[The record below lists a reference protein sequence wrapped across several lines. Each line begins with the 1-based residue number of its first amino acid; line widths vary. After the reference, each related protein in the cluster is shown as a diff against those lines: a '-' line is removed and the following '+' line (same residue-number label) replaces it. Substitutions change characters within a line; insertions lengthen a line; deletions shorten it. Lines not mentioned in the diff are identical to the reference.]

1 MATSGADRAAEAFA
15 SELARWRL
23 DRGMS
28 KKQLAGL
35 MGFDPSYVSHI
46 EGRRH
51 RPTEDFARRAEA
63 VLATA
68 GALWQRFQEYEE
80 ARHGRSAALI
90 ARDSPMPPQWLPPGT
105 GLVVEHEEALLT
117 YRDGQYVTTVRRSLY
132 NAGVDPVSRYLI
144 RVAVDRFPGDPQRS
158 NRHHREHPLEL
169 AELELQAS
177 CGDGSAYERMHW
189 RVKQD
194 RDAFKEIWLLF
205 ENEDGRFPL
214 YPGERTAVT
223 YSYRVGEGKWG
234 SWFQRAVRLPTRR
247 MTVRIDL
254 PQALDP
260 QVWGVETS
268 MSAEETP
275 LRTLIEKQMEGD
287 RAIFTWTTDNPSLN
301 ARFRLQ
307 WRFRAV
313 SSAPPALHLPTG
325 VEGRPLAPR
334 LASVGVVQWPPPG
347 QREPTAGQLRA
358 TANGGHPLR
367 TRARRLELPDEE
379 EQARLIVADL
389 TVALEEIGRLHPFN
403 KGMGLA
409 APQLGVDAA
418 AAVIRQPG
426 RGEPFV
432 LLNPVIVEES
442 READEQPEGCLSYFD
457 FRGWVRR
464 PLRIVIEH
472 QRFDG
477 GRVVSTFER
486 GLARLVGHEVDH
498 LAGRL
503 YVDRM
508 PLDSP
513 LIPLADY
520 SSGPWVYDQQPLEQR
535 AW

>member
-15 SELARWRL
+15 SELARWRI

-28 KKQLAGL
+28 KKQLAAL

-63 VLATA
+63 VLGTA
-68 GALWQRFQEYEE
+68 GALWQRFQDYEE
-80 ARHGRSAALI
+80 ARHGRTAALI

-105 GLVVEHEEALLT
+105 GLVVEHEEALLS
-117 YRDGQYVTTVRRSLY
+117 YRDGAYVTTVRRSLY

-144 RVAVDRFPGDPQRS
+144 RVAVDRFPGDPERS
-158 NRHHREHPLEL
+158 NRHHREHPLTLE
-169 AELELQAS
+169 ELELQAA
-177 CGDGSAYERMHW
+177 CGDGSAFERMHW

-205 ENEDGRFPL
+205 ENQDGRFPL

-223 YSYRVGEGKWG
+223 YSYRVGEEKWG

-254 PQALDP
+254 PVSFDP

-275 LRTLIEKQMEGD
+275 LRTLIERQTEAD

-313 SSAPPALHLPTG
+313 SSAPPAIQA
-325 VEGRPLAPR
+325 VADEEADERRLAPR
-334 LASVGVVQWPPPG
+334 LAAVGVVQWPAPAT
-347 QREPTAGQLRA
+347 REPTARQLRDA
-358 TANGGHPLR
+358 GESDHPLR
-367 TRARRLELPDEE
+367 SQARRLVLPAEE
-379 EQARLIVADL
+379 EQARRIVAEL
-389 TVALEEIGRLHPFN
+389 MQTLEEIARLHPFN

-418 AAVIRQPG
+418 AAVVRPPG

-432 LLNPVIVEES
+432 LLNPVVVSES
-442 READEQPEGCLSYFD
+442 AHSDEQPEGCLSYFD
-457 FRGWVRR
+457 YRGWVRR
-464 PLRIVIEH
+464 PLYIEIEH

-508 PLDSP
+508 TPDAALT
-513 LIPLADY
+513 PLADY
-520 SSGPWVYDQQPLEQR
+520 SSGPWIY
-535 AW
+535 

>member
-1 MATSGADRAAEAFA
+1 
-15 SELARWRL
+15 
-23 DRGMS
+23 
-28 KKQLAGL
+28 

-63 VLATA
+63 VLGTA
-68 GALWQRFQEYEE
+68 GALWQRFQDYEE

-90 ARDSPMPPQWLPPGT
+90 ARDSPIPPQWLPPGT
-105 GLVVEHEEALLT
+105 GLVVEHEEALLS
-117 YRDGQYVTTVRRSLY
+117 YRDGAYVTTVRRSLY

-169 AELELQAS
+169 DELALQAA

-223 YSYRVGEGKWG
+223 YSYRVGEEKWG
-234 SWFQRAVRLPTRR
+234 TWFQRAVRLPTRR
-247 MTVRIDL
+247 LTVRIDL
-254 PQALDP
+254 PHALDP

-275 LRTLIEKQMEGD
+275 LRTLIEKQMDGD

-307 WRFRAV
+307 WRFRTV
-313 SSAPPALHLPTG
+313 SSAPPAMHLGPAADG
-325 VEGRPLAPR
+325 PLAPR
-334 LASVGVVQWPPPG
+334 LASIGVVQWPAPVTARSGVSREDVGPAH
-347 QREPTAGQLRA
+347 QAPAARREPTAGQLRA
-358 TANGGHPLR
+358 AGNGRHPLR
-367 TRARRLELPDEE
+367 SRARRLDLPAED

-389 TVALEEIGRLHPFN
+389 MVALEEIARLHPFN

-418 AAVIRQPG
+418 AAVVRPPG

-442 READEQPEGCLSYFD
+442 PEEDEQPEGCLSYFD
-457 FRGWVRR
+457 YRGWVRR
-464 PLRIVIEH
+464 PLRIQIEH

-508 PLDSP
+508 LPDAP
-513 LIPLADY
+513 LIPLPDY